1 MRGLKQFINSV
12 IRLFYCLRYLVVI
25 GKGTVIG
32 LHCHF
37 DRSTKIGRF
46 SYIGHH
52 SNIRGNV
59 HIKDYFLCA
68 DNVVF
73 AGKDHSWGEIGKPI
87 IFTSEPQIPVTTVG
101 KDVWIGRNSTIMR
114 GVSIGDGSIIAAGSV
129 LTKSVPSGEIWGG
142 VPARKI
148 KDRFPEPEQL
158 EMHIKQ
164 LTDHD

>member
-1 MRGLKQFINSV
+1 MRVLKQFIDRV
-12 IRLFYCLRYLVVI
+12 LRLFYRLRYSVTI

-32 LHCHF
+32 MHCQF
-37 DRSTKIGRF
+37 DRTTKIGRF

-59 HIKDYFLCA
+59 HINDYFLCA

-73 AGKDHSWGEIGKPI
+73 AGKDHSWGEIGKPTI
-87 IFTSEPQIPVTTVG
+87 LTSEPEIPMTTVG

-114 GVSIGDGSIIAAGSV
+114 GVHIGDGSIVAAGSV

-148 KDRFPEPEQL
+148 KDRFPELEQL
-158 EMHIKQ
+158 EMHINQ
-164 LTDHD
+164 LKDYD